1 MKNLLKK
8 GLLLFFVF
16 SLIVSALPVT
26 AAAADDFPDN
36 ALIIV
41 GGKTVTKDMGLSDV
55 KELFGEPKLE
65 TESPFGG
72 KACTFYGDN
81 YSDYLYIETNAKD
94 GITAFG
100 SISEGYRT
108 PKYSFGDKDD
118 YYVSGTRMTD
128 DNENIL
134 GYIGYYY
141 PNIDLS
147 QQAYQDKFFSDID
160 TYDTALCRHSV
171 LMFNGVSKLY
181 GYDTPVVFDENTYA
195 YNLQLA
201 ENGSNLIEYANN
213 TGKEGYVKYSLM
225 GMSGPYK
232 SFFNPL
238 DFARGARNYTVPD
251 VINHAAF
258 IFYLK
263 DGTAYYVT
271 GYVNPD
277 MFDLKEV
284 EYTDE
289 EKETISKMHDIYVES
304 VELYNSGVSNYY
316 VEQPSYKTLPIT
328 AGKINENVLKGAVL
342 FLNCIRVGAG
352 LNELQMDEELCEGA
366 QAKAAYTAYL
376 SSNGISNPSPH
387 NPPKVEG
394 ISDEFYELCQI
405 GYGENLFWGEA
416 LSSIYKALDDSAGD
430 PISAGHRYNLLDPNY
445 TNIGIGTSTSN
456 SMSSQGVHKFSG
468 NQKSD
473 VDLISWP
480 SKGVTPV
487 GAFYR
492 DTFNWTTVFYSDY
505 SLTDSSSVNVKH
517 LNTGRE
523 WNFSDSE
530 ENTNSHYFYRT
541 GSRMSFY
548 DSGLSVSEGDVY
560 LVTLKNVKDKATGE
574 IVDYSYRSVIADVY
588 SEGGE
593 SEITSVELDKNSAD
607 MEVGETLKLN
617 AALQPSAPKNAMVYW
632 STSDETVAKVSHNG
646 VVTALK
652 EGTVTI
658 TAKAEDGE
666 VSDKCIITVGKQQEI
681 IMGDFNNDGFLKIDD
696 ATMLQRYL
704 AGIINFTEEQLAIAD
719 FNNDGSITINDVTDI
734 QLALVK

>member
-65 TESPFGG
+65 TVSPFGG

-81 YSDYLYIETNAKD
+81 YSDYLYIETNAQD
-94 GITAFG
+94 GIAAFG

-195 YNLQLA
+195 HNLQLA

-352 LNELQMDEELCEGA
+352 LSELQMDEELCQGA

-445 TNIGIGTSTSN
+445 TNIGIGTSTSK

-632 STSDETVAKVSHNG
+632 STSDETVAKVSPNG

>member
-26 AAAADDFPDN
+26 SAAADDFPDN

-213 TGKEGYVKYSLM
+213 TGKEGYVKYSVM

-560 LVTLKNVKDKATGE
+560 LVTLKNVKNKATGE

-593 SEITSVELDKNSAD
+593 SEITSVKLDKNSAD
-607 MEVGETLKLN
+607 MEVGETLKLS

-632 STSDETVAKVSHNG
+632 STSDETVAKVSPNG

>member
-65 TESPFGG
+65 TVSPFGG

-160 TYDTALCRHSV
+160 TYDTALCRHAV

-277 MFDLKEV
+277 MFDLTEV

-352 LNELQMDEELCEGA
+352 LSELQMDEELCEGA

-541 GSRMSFY
+541 GSRMSLY

>member
-480 SKGVTPV
+480 SKGVAPI

-560 LVTLKNVKDKATGE
+560 LVTLKNVKNKATGE

-593 SEITSVELDKNSAD
+593 SEITSVKLDKNSAD
-607 MEVGETLKLN
+607 MEVGETLKLS

-632 STSDETVAKVSHNG
+632 STSDETVAKVSPNG